1 VTNFRCSRHLS
12 AGGVVVEA
20 SCGGGSGRFVV
31 VNDSRRL
38 NSLPELEKKDTLIDQ
53 FYSSVIV
60 F

>member
-1 VTNFRCSRHLS
+1 
-12 AGGVVVEA
+12 VVVEA
-20 SCGGGSGRFVV
+20 SCGGGSGRFVA

-38 NSLPELEKKDTLIDQ
+38 NSLPELEKKDTPIDQ